1 VDGFVQPTDA
11 VLIGNIAYV
20 IEYGG
25 TGGHIWKIT
34 LPAKSSTGHRTAGKK
49 H

>member
-1 VDGFVQPTDA
+1 
-11 VLIGNIAYV
+11 VLTGNIVYV

-34 LPAKSSTGHRTAGKK
+34 LPAKSGRDHRSEKEK